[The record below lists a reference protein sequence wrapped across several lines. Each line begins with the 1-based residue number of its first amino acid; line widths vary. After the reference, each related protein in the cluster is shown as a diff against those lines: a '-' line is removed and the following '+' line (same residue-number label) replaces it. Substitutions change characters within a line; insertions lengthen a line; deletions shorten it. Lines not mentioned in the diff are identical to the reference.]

1 MSPGDSLA
9 VTVSVDKQS
18 FRAGSAV
25 AVTVTV
31 RNQGTESTAIETNP
45 CPSPFEVMTAAGVLV
60 GPDQPICTAQSVM
73 QTLKPSERYVFS
85 QTWSGTGYRVSPSGP
100 TPLLAPGDYQLR
112 GRAFNSHTTN
122 PAVSIRIDP

>member
-9 VTVSVDKQS
+9 VSVSVAQQS
-18 FRAGSAV
+18 FRTGTAV
-25 AVTVTV
+25 SVSVTV
-31 RNQGTESTAIETNP
+31 RNQGTAPTAIETNP
-45 CPSPFEVMTAAGVLV
+45 CPSPFEVMTPAGVLV

-73 QTLKPSERYVFS
+73 QTLKPGELYVFTQS
-85 QTWSGTGYRVSPSGP
+85 WSGTGYRVSPSGP
-100 TPLLAPGDYQLR
+100 TPLLAPGDYQIR